1 MSAVAPPA
9 REGPAAGHGPAGDEA
24 ASPQGGPAG
33 EPSPARPDP
42 PAVPRVLAR
51 PHRRRVLAL
60 LVANGFGQ
68 AASALVLGLVVQA
81 GFERFVSGPAA
92 ARPGAGSVAA
102 LGGALLGAALL
113 SGWLR
118 RRERTDAERL
128 GQNYVHHL
136 RLVLY
141 RHLAAL
147 SPRTVQQRAQGAVAM
162 RFVSDLNAVRQ
173 WVSLGLSR
181 LVVAGSCVSGATVAL
196 AVINVTLALAVGL
209 VLVAGAAGVLLL
221 GRPLRASARR
231 ARRRRVRLSANL
243 TEQVGA
249 LGVVQA
255 FGATDRERVRVRVQS
270 RSLAR
275 AMVDRARTV
284 GTMRGVAEATA
295 VLAPGAVLL
304 AGAIEVAA
312 GRTDPATVVAAMTVV
327 GLLAPMLRDLGRV
340 PEYWHVSRVSLE
352 HIESFLATRAMAA
365 PGRDAPVLE
374 AGEARLAFEGV
385 VLEGALAGVDVV
397 APPGAVVAVT
407 GSNGSGKSTLLALAA
422 RLLEPDAGRVTL
434 DGQDLAGVE
443 QASLREAV
451 SMVMPDLPLLR
462 GDVERNLRYR
472 DPDADEAELERV
484 RALTGLDEVLAQL
497 PDGAA
502 TKVVEGGRSLS
513 AGQRARLALARA
525 LVGDPPVLLLDEVE
539 ANLDVDAV
547 DAVRRVLEDRRG
559 RRTTIVIT
567 HRPELVAQADH
578 VWRLEEGR
586 LAPPAAGVWRLQGD
600 RLVSS

>member
-9 REGPAAGHGPAGDEA
+9 GEDAAA
-24 ASPQGGPAG
+24 ARALAG
-33 EPSPARPDP
+33 EEATFGQGRAPAPAPARPGS

-68 AASALVLGLVVQA
+68 AASALVLGLVVQS
-81 GFERFVSGPAA
+81 GFERFVSGPGAG
-92 ARPGAGSVAA
+92 RPGAGSVVA
-102 LGGALLGAALL
+102 LGGILLAAALM

-147 SPRTVQQRAQGAVAM
+147 SPRTVQRRAQGAVAL
-162 RFVSDLNAVRQ
+162 RFVGDLNAVRQ
-173 WVSLGLSR
+173 WVALGLSR
-181 LVVAGSCVSGATVAL
+181 LVVAGSCVSAATVGL
-196 AVINVTLALAVGL
+196 AVINLTLALAVGL
-209 VLVAGAAGVLLL
+209 VLAAGAAGVLLL
-221 GRPLRASARR
+221 GRPLRTAARR
-231 ARRRRVRLSANL
+231 ARRRRVRLSANI

-255 FGATDRERVRVRVQS
+255 FGATDRERGRMRQQS

-295 VLAPGAVLL
+295 VLAPGAVLM

-340 PEYWHVSRVSLE
+340 PEYWHVSRVSME
-352 HIESFLATRAMAA
+352 HIESFLATRAMAV
-365 PGRDAPVLE
+365 PGRDAPDLE
-374 AGEARLAFEGV
+374 PREGRLAFDGV
-385 VLEGALAGVDVV
+385 VLEGALRGVDAV
-397 APPGAVVAVT
+397 APPGCVVAVT
-407 GSNGSGKSTLLALAA
+407 GLNGSGKSTLLGLAA
-422 RLLEPDAGRVTL
+422 RLIEPDAGRVML
-434 DGQDLAGVE
+434 DGQDLAGVT
-443 QASLREAV
+443 QASLRRAV
-451 SMVMPDLPLLR
+451 SLVLPDLPLLR
-462 GDVERNLRYR
+462 GDVEHNLRYR
-472 DPDADEAELERV
+472 DPDVDDAELERV

-502 TKVVEGGRSLS
+502 TKVVEGGRNLS

-559 RRTTIVIT
+559 RRTTIVVT

-578 VWRLEEGR
+578 VWRLEDGR
-586 LAPPAAGVWRLQGD
+586 LGPPAAGVWRLQGD
-600 RLVSS
+600 RLVNS